1 MSNIAQFAGEVPT
14 VHPSG
19 WRIPTPTLLARLP
32 GRLSRIAL
40 SRIAGRVRQS
50 TLASLFVLAPLISGL
65 LCPAAASAEAVR
77 YPSSARLSAA
87 GAPDT
92 EARTASRQAPSL
104 PVESAPA
111 ASREPGPI
119 SKNDPQ
125 GADSQVTEGFIAAP
139 LSEVWDLFTTADG
152 HRALGLTDATV
163 DLRIG
168 GEIRSHQAP
177 QDPPGGSETIV
188 HEILAYEP
196 ERMLALRIKQP
207 PPDIPHPHAVAGTW
221 SVIYFS
227 AAGEN
232 MTQVRIVGLG
242 YGENAA
248 SQATRRFFAERHR
261 RMLDHVAKAYWPK
274 CAACTR
280 DPGENAPE

>member
-1 MSNIAQFAGEVPT
+1 LVA
-14 VHPSG
+14 
-19 WRIPTPTLLARLP
+19 RRLRRLARL
-32 GRLSRIAL
+32 
-40 SRIAGRVRQS
+40 AGRIRQS
-50 TLASLFVLAPLISGL
+50 TLASLLVLAPLTSGL
-65 LCPAAASAEAVR
+65 LHPAAASAEIARDV
-77 YPSSARLSAA
+77 PSARLSAV
-87 GAPDT
+87 GTPDI
-92 EARTASRQAPSL
+92 EALANRQAPSL

-111 ASREPGPI
+111 SSWEPRPI
-119 SKNDPQ
+119 SKEDPQ
-125 GADSQVTEGFIAAP
+125 GAESQVTEGFIAAP
-139 LSEVWDLFTTADG
+139 LGEVWGLFTTADG

-168 GEIRSHQAP
+168 GEIRSRQAL

-196 ERMLALRIKQP
+196 ERMLALRVKQP
-207 PPDIPHPHAVAGTW
+207 PPGFPHPHAVAGTW

-242 YGENAA
+242 YDENAA

-280 DPGENAPE
+280 DPGENTPE